1 MKPWETD
8 DTFLSRWLSGELSQQ
23 ELAAFEASPDYE
35 EYVATVASTD
45 QVEVGPYDEDQALAQ
60 LMTRI
65 ADASAPSSAKT
76 IPFRPRWWMAAAAVV
91 LLLAVIGTIQFLVP
105 GASETI
111 YAAERMAHTLP
122 DGSVIDLRKGS
133 TIEYSAD
140 SWAESRTVFLE
151 GNAYFEVE
159 KGSRFDVVL
168 EEGQVSVLGTTFDV
182 KEYEDSLAVTCFS
195 GKVRVEAF
203 EVVDTLSAKESA
215 TLSRAA
221 APRQTTTSLDQPQ
234 WLSPR
239 IALNKVPLSSVIA
252 QVRELYGID
261 IIGEVGTE
269 LIYTGV
275 FPVNDLETALSQI
288 FDPFRI
294 SYELDPSNHVVTL
307 LP

>member
-8 DTFLSRWLSGELSQQ
+8 DTFLSRWLTGELSQK

-65 ADASAPSSAKT
+65 ADASAPASAKT
-76 IPFRPRWWMAAAAVV
+76 IPFRPRWWMAAAAVI
-91 LLLAVIGTIQFLVP
+91 LLLAVIGMIQFLIP

-122 DGSVIDLRKGS
+122 DGSVIDLTKGS
-133 TIEYSAD
+133 SIEYSAD
-140 SWAESRTVFLE
+140 SWAENRTVYLE

-159 KGSRFDVVL
+159 EGSRFDVVL
-168 EEGQVSVLGTTFDV
+168 EEGQVSVLGTTFDIR
-182 KEYEDSLAVTCFS
+182 EYEDSLVVTCFT

-203 EVVDTLSAKESA
+203 EVVDTLFAKESV
-215 TLSRAA
+215 TLSRAVS
-221 APRQTTTSLDQPQ
+221 PRHTTTSLDQPQ

-239 IALNKVPLSSVIA
+239 ISLDRVPLASVIA
-252 QVRELYGID
+252 QVEELYSIK
-261 IIGEVGTE
+261 IVGEITTE
-269 LIYTGV
+269 LMYTGV

-294 SYELDPSNHVVTL
+294 NYELDPSDHVVTL